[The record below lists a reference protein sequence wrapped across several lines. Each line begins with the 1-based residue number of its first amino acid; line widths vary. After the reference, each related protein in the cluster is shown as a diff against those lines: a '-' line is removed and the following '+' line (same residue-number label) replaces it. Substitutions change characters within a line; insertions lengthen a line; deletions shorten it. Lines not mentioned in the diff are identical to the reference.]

1 LGTVGGVV
9 AVVVGAGGVV
19 GLGFDALPG
28 RPAGG
33 SGVVL
38 DVAGGGTPAAGGLR
52 GTGADAAG
60 TGAFFGPCE
69 LGLRRE

>member
-1 LGTVGGVV
+1 M
-9 AVVVGAGGVV
+9 VGAGGV

-38 DVAGGGTPAAGGLR
+38 DVAGGGGPAAGGVR
-52 GTGADAAG
+52 GTGAGAAG
-60 TGAFFGPCE
+60 AGVFFDPCE
-69 LGLRRE
+69 FGLRRE